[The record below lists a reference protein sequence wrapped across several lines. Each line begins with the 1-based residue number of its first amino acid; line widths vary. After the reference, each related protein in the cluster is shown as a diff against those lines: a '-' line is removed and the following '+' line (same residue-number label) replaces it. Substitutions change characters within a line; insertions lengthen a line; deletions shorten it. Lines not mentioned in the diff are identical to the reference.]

1 MGTVPEDQPVVVLCL
16 LCLDLLWR
24 LVSTVY
30 MTTGYQQMEHGV
42 LRRGDLIQVVF
53 LQCFTLT
60 SSSNTNEVFTE
71 FETVHKELIQ
81 RMVLVS

>member
-60 SSSNTNEVFTE
+60 SSSNTNEVLTE